1 MTRLRSSTRPSIQ
14 THAGFSGRNANL
26 SSHEIV
32 PSTKIIKLRALK
44 GKGRSP
50 RRGSQYFAN
59 HPKAETKSQTYE
71 E

>member
-1 MTRLRSSTRPSIQ
+1 MTRLRSCTRPFIK
-14 THAGFSGRNANL
+14 THQGSSGRNANHTF
-26 SSHEIV
+26 HEIF
-32 PSTKIIKLRALK
+32 PSTKIIKLRTVK

-50 RRGSQYFAN
+50 RRGSQQFAN